1 MSAWRTVAERC
12 VSGAWRVIGVV
23 AAAAWVCGLSV
34 AGCAS
39 DPPPSP
45 SKKEVQSDS
54 DRFFEKMKHEEQE
67 RGRGADAPI
76 R

>member
-1 MSAWRTVAERC
+1 MGVWRAAAGRLVN
-12 VSGAWRVIGVV
+12 GAWRRIWVGT
-23 AAAAWVCGLSV
+23 AAALVYGLSV
-34 AGCAS
+34 TGCAS

-54 DRFFEKMKHEEQE
+54 DRFFEKVKQEEQE
-67 RGRGADAPI
+67 RGKGADAPL